1 MASMETKDAM
11 KRKEK
16 NVIMKKKTGK
26 KQPWYSRQLRSVSDV
41 YNKKEGN
48 TKFCNPQNLISYILV

>member
-16 NVIMKKKTGK
+16 NVIMKKRTSK

-41 YNKKEGN
+41 YNKKE
-48 TKFCNPQNLISYILV
+48 